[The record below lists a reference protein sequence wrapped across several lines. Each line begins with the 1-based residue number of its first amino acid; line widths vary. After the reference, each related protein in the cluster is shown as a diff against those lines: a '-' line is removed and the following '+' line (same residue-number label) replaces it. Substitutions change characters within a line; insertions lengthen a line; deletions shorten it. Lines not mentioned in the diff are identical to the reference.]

1 MSDSTKQIIRHLHGI
16 STMQEI
22 ADKAGLIPAIR
33 DVQTWQCKRLLVS
46 HQHMYQQNRFKPAV
60 EFFINELYGPNDFS
74 QRDQDIARIV
84 PKMSKFL
91 PEKAL
96 QSLASA
102 LHLNTLSFELDFAL
116 AKKLESTEI
125 NRDSYAKAYVSC
137 DNLATRQ
144 QQIDYIRTLGNDLAE
159 VVKMK
164 GISSLLFIS
173 RKPAKMAGVL
183 ALHEFLE
190 KGFKAFKNIG
200 NVEDFIVPVV
210 NKEHQIMQ
218 QLVNP
223 NSPNPLPDV

>member
-1 MSDSTKQIIRHLHGI
+1 MSDCTKQIIRHLHGI

-22 ADKAGLIPAIR
+22 AEKAGLMPSIR
-33 DVQTWQCKRLLVS
+33 AVQAWQCKRLLVS
-46 HQHMYQQNRFKPAV
+46 HQDMYQQKRFKPAV

-102 LHLNTLSFELDFAL
+102 LYLNTLSFELDFDL
-116 AKKLESTEI
+116 AKQLVNTEI
-125 NRDSYAKAYVSC
+125 NRDTYAKAYISC
-137 DNLATRQ
+137 DNIANRQ
-144 QQIDYIRTLGNDLAE
+144 KQIDYIRTLGNDLAE

-183 ALHEFLE
+183 ALHEFLD
-190 KGFKAFKNIG
+190 KGFKSFKNLG
-200 NVEDFIVPVV
+200 NVEDFIIPVV

-218 QLVNP
+218 QLANP

>member
-1 MSDSTKQIIRHLHGI
+1 MSEHTKQIIRHLHGLK
-16 STMQEI
+16 TMQEI
-22 ADKAGLIPAIR
+22 AEKAGLMTTIR
-33 DVQTWQCKRLLVS
+33 AVQAWQCKRLLAT
-46 HQHMYQQNRFKPAV
+46 HQQMYQQKRFKPAV

-102 LHLNTLSFELDFAL
+102 LHLNTLSFELDFDL
-116 AKKLESTEI
+116 AKKLVDTEI
-125 NRDSYAKAYVSC
+125 NRDTYAKAYISC
-137 DNLATRQ
+137 NNLTTRQ
-144 QQIDYIRTLGNDLAE
+144 QQIDYIRTLGNDLAD
-159 VVKMK
+159 VVKLK

-190 KGFKAFKNIG
+190 KGFKSFKNLG
-200 NVEDFIVPVV
+200 NVEDFINPVMD
-210 NKEHQIMQ
+210 KEHQIMQ
-218 QLVNP
+218 QLANP
-223 NSPNPLPDV
+223 NLPNPLPDV

>member
-22 ADKAGLIPAIR
+22 AEKAGLMATIR
-33 DVQTWQCKRLLVS
+33 AVQTWQCKRLLAS
-46 HQHMYQQNRFKPAV
+46 HQHMYQQKRFKPAV
-60 EFFINELYGPNDFS
+60 EFFIDELYGPNDFS

-96 QSLASA
+96 HSLASA
-102 LHLNTLSFELDFAL
+102 LHLNTLSFELDFDL
-116 AKKLESTEI
+116 ARKLVDTEV
-125 NRDSYAKAYVSC
+125 NRDTYAKAYASC

-144 QQIDYIRTLGNDLAE
+144 QQIDYIRILGNDLAD
-159 VVKMK
+159 VVRMK

-190 KGFKAFKNIG
+190 KGFKSFKNIG
-200 NVEDFIVPVV
+200 NVQDFIIPVV
-210 NKEHQIMQ
+210 NKEQEIMQ
-218 QLVNP
+218 QLANP
-223 NSPNPLPDV
+223 NSVNPLPDV

>member
-16 STMQEI
+16 RTMQEI
-22 ADKAGLIPAIR
+22 AEKAGLMTTIR
-33 DVQTWQCKRLLVS
+33 AVQTWQCKRLLAS
-46 HQHMYQQNRFKPAV
+46 HQHMYQQKRFKPAV
-60 EFFINELYGPNDFS
+60 EFFIDELYGPSDFS

-102 LHLNTLSFELDFAL
+102 LHLNTLSFELDFDL
-116 AKKLESTEI
+116 ARKLVDTEI
-125 NRDSYAKAYVSC
+125 NRETYAKAYVSC
-137 DNLATRQ
+137 DNLTTRQ
-144 QQIDYIRTLGNDLAE
+144 QQIDYIRTLGNDLAD
-159 VVKMK
+159 VVRMK

-190 KGFKAFKNIG
+190 KGFKSFKNLG
-200 NVEDFIVPVV
+200 NVEDFIIPVV
-210 NKEHQIMQ
+210 NKEREIMQ
-218 QLVNP
+218 QLANP
-223 NSPNPLPDV
+223 NAPNPLPDV

>member
-16 STMQEI
+16 RTMQEI
-22 ADKAGLIPAIR
+22 AEKAGLMSSIR
-33 DVQTWQCKRLLVS
+33 SVQTWQCKRLLVS
-46 HQHMYQQNRFKPAV
+46 HQEMYQQKRFKPAV

-102 LHLNTLSFELDFAL
+102 LHLNTLSFELDFDL
-116 AKKLESTEI
+116 AKQLVGVDIS
-125 NRDSYAKAYVSC
+125 RDSYAKAYVNC

-144 QQIDYIRTLGNDLAE
+144 QQIDYIRTLGNDLAD

-183 ALHEFLE
+183 ALHEFLD
-190 KGFKAFKNIG
+190 KGFKSFKNLG
-200 NVEDFIVPVV
+200 NVEDFITPVV
-210 NKEHQIMQ
+210 NKEHEIMQ
-218 QLVNP
+218 QLANP
-223 NSPNPLPDV
+223 NVPNPLPDV

>member
-22 ADKAGLIPAIR
+22 AEKAGLMPNIR
-33 DVQTWQCKRLLVS
+33 AVQAWQCKRLLTS
-46 HQHMYQQNRFKPAV
+46 HQHMYQQKRFKPAV

-74 QRDQDIARIV
+74 QRDQDIARII
-84 PKMSKFL
+84 PKMSRFL
-91 PEKAL
+91 PESAL

-102 LHLNTLSFELDFAL
+102 LHLNTLSFELDFDL
-116 AKKLESTEI
+116 AKELVGTEV
-125 NRDSYAKAYVSC
+125 NRDTYATAYVNC
-137 DNLATRQ
+137 NNHATRQ
-144 QQIDYIRTLGNDLAE
+144 QQIDYIRTLGTDLAD

-173 RKPAKMAGVL
+173 RKPAKVAGVL

-190 KGFKAFKNIG
+190 KGFKSFKNIG
-200 NVEDFIVPVV
+200 NVNDFITPVI

-218 QLVNP
+218 QLINP
-223 NSPNPLPDV
+223 NLPNPLPDV

>member
-22 ADKAGLIPAIR
+22 AEKAGLMTSICA
-33 DVQTWQCKRLLVS
+33 VQTWQCKRLLAS
-46 HQHMYQQNRFKPAV
+46 HQHMYQQKRFKPAV
-60 EFFINELYGPNDFS
+60 EFFIDELYGPNDFS

-102 LHLNTLSFELDFAL
+102 LHLNTLSFELDFDL
-116 AKKLESTEI
+116 ARKLADAEV
-125 NRDSYAKAYVSC
+125 NRDTYAKAYASC

-144 QQIDYIRTLGNDLAE
+144 QQIDYIRILGNDLAD
-159 VVKMK
+159 VVRMK

-190 KGFKAFKNIG
+190 KGFKSFKNLG
-200 NVEDFIVPVV
+200 NVQDFIIPVV
-210 NKEHQIMQ
+210 NKEQEIMQ
-218 QLVNP
+218 QLANP
-223 NSPNPLPDV
+223 NSVNPLPDV

>member
-1 MSDSTKQIIRHLHGI
+1 MSDSTKQIIRHLHNI
-16 STMQEI
+16 RTMQEI
-22 ADKAGLIPAIR
+22 ADKAGLTDAIR
-33 DVQTWQCKRLLVS
+33 AVQVWQCKRLLTS
-46 HQHMYQQNRFKPAV
+46 HQQMYQQKRFKPAV

-74 QRDQDIARIV
+74 QRDQDIARVV

-96 QSLASA
+96 QSLALA
-102 LHLNTLSFELDFAL
+102 LHLNTLSFELDLSL
-116 AKKLESTEI
+116 AKKLVDTEI
-125 NRDSYAKAYVSC
+125 NRDSYANAYVDC
-137 DNLATRQ
+137 DDLAKRQ
-144 QQIDYIRTLGNDLAE
+144 QQIDYIRNLGNDLAE
-159 VVKMK
+159 VVKIK

-183 ALHEFLE
+183 VLHEFLV

-200 NVEDFIVPVV
+200 DVEDFIIPLV

-223 NSPNPLPDV
+223 NFPNPLPDV

>member
-1 MSDSTKQIIRHLHGI
+1 MTDSTKQIIRHLHGI

-22 ADKAGLIPAIR
+22 AEKAGLMPTIR
-33 DVQTWQCKRLLVS
+33 AVQAWQCKRLLAS
-46 HQHMYQQNRFKPAV
+46 HQHMYQQKRFKPAV

-74 QRDQDIARIV
+74 QRDHDIARIV

-91 PEKAL
+91 PESAL

-102 LHLNTLSFELDFAL
+102 LHLNTLSFELDFDL
-116 AKKLESTEI
+116 AKKLVDTEI
-125 NRDSYAKAYVSC
+125 NRDSYAKAYVDC
-137 DNLATRQ
+137 NNLATRQ
-144 QQIDYIRTLGNDLAE
+144 QQIDYIRTLGNDLAD

-190 KGFKAFKNIG
+190 KGFKSFKNIG
-200 NVEDFIVPVV
+200 NVEDFITPVID
-210 NKEHQIMQ
+210 KEHQIMQ
-218 QLVNP
+218 LLVNP
-223 NSPNPLPDV
+223 NMPNPLPDV

>member
-22 ADKAGLIPAIR
+22 ADKAGLMTTIKA
-33 DVQTWQCKRLLVS
+33 VQTWQCKRLLAS
-46 HQHMYQQNRFKPAV
+46 HQEMYQQERFKPAV

-102 LHLNTLSFELDFAL
+102 LHLNTLSFELDFDL
-116 AKKLESTEI
+116 ARKLVDTDI
-125 NRDSYAKAYVSC
+125 NRETYAKAYISC

-144 QQIDYIRTLGNDLAE
+144 QQIDYIRTLGNNLAD
-159 VVKMK
+159 VVRMK

-173 RKPAKMAGVL
+173 RKPAKIAGVL

-190 KGFKAFKNIG
+190 KGFKSFKNLG
-200 NVEDFIVPVV
+200 NVEDFIIPVV

-218 QLVNP
+218 QLANP
-223 NSPNPLPDV
+223 NIPNPLPDV

>member
-1 MSDSTKQIIRHLHGI
+1 MTDYTKQIVRHLHGLN
-16 STMQEI
+16 TMQEI
-22 ADKAGLIPAIR
+22 AEKAGLMPSIR
-33 DVQTWQCKRLLVS
+33 AVQAWQCKRLLAS
-46 HQHMYQQNRFKPAV
+46 HQQMYQQKRFKPAV

-102 LHLNTLSFELDFAL
+102 LHLNTLSFELDFDL
-116 AKKLESTEI
+116 AKRLIDTEI
-125 NRDSYAKAYVSC
+125 NRETYANAYVSC
-137 DNLATRQ
+137 DNIASRQ
-144 QQIDYIRTLGNDLAE
+144 QQIDYIRNLGNDLAD

-190 KGFKAFKNIG
+190 KGFRSFKNLG
-200 NVEDFIVPVV
+200 NVEDFIFPVV
-210 NKEHQIMQ
+210 NKEQEIMQ
-218 QLVNP
+218 HLANP
-223 NSPNPLPDV
+223 NLPNPLPDV

>member
-1 MSDSTKQIIRHLHGI
+1 MSDYTKQIIRHLHGI

-22 ADKAGLIPAIR
+22 AEKAGLMPSIR
-33 DVQTWQCKRLLVS
+33 AVQAWQCKRLLDS
-46 HQHMYQQNRFKPAV
+46 HKDMYQQKRFKPAV

-102 LHLNTLSFELDFAL
+102 LYLNTLSFELDFDL
-116 AKKLESTEI
+116 AKQLLNTEI
-125 NRDSYAKAYVSC
+125 NRDTYAKAYINS
-137 DNLATRQ
+137 DNIANRQ
-144 QQIDYIRTLGNDLAE
+144 KQIDYIRTLGNDLAE

-183 ALHEFLE
+183 ALHEFLD
-190 KGFKAFKNIG
+190 KGFKSFKNLG
-200 NVEDFIVPVV
+200 DVEDFITPVV

-218 QLVNP
+218 QLANP

>member
-1 MSDSTKQIIRHLHGI
+1 MNHCTKQIIRHLHGI

-22 ADKAGLIPAIR
+22 ADKAGLMTTIR
-33 DVQTWQCKRLLVS
+33 AVQAWQCKRLLAS
-46 HQHMYQQNRFKPAV
+46 HQHMYQQKRFRPAV

-84 PKMSKFL
+84 PKMSAFL
-91 PEKAL
+91 PQKAL

-102 LHLNTLSFELDFAL
+102 LHLNTLSFELDFDL
-116 AKKLESTEI
+116 AKQLVDSEI
-125 NRDSYAKAYVSC
+125 NRDTYAKAYVSC
-137 DNLATRQ
+137 DNLAIRQ
-144 QQIDYIRTLGNDLAE
+144 QQIDYIRTLGNDLAD

-173 RKPAKMAGVL
+173 RKPAKIAGVL

-190 KGFKAFKNIG
+190 KGFKSFKNLG
-200 NVEDFIVPVV
+200 NVDDFITPVM

-218 QLVNP
+218 QLANP

>member
-22 ADKAGLIPAIR
+22 ADKAGLIPTIR
-33 DVQTWQCKRLLVS
+33 AVQAWQCKRLLVS
-46 HQHMYQQNRFKPAV
+46 HQHMYQQKRFQPAV

-102 LHLNTLSFELDFAL
+102 LHLNTLSFELDFGL
-116 AKKLESTEI
+116 ANKLVDTEI
-125 NRDSYAKAYVSC
+125 NRESYAKAYVSC
-137 DNLATRQ
+137 DNLNVRQ

-200 NVEDFIVPVV
+200 NVEDFIIPVV